1 MTTPDASEW
10 SRIPPS
16 QSKYGILPL
25 QHAETSKQ
33 TIRESPISILSG
45 AS

>member
-1 MTTPDASEW
+1 MTTPNASGW
-10 SRIPPS
+10 SEIS
-16 QSKYGILPL
+16 SSWSKYAILPL